1 MLREEAGRFIMVSMI
16 KFWQVVRLVFLERM
30 AYRTNL
36 FLEVFAGI
44 LASVIVVV
52 LWSAIFRGA
61 GTTEL
66 GGYRLPEMVTYLLG
80 AGLINSF
87 ILTTA
92 EHPEASEAIQ
102 GGDLSGILIRPIN
115 PHLFWFA
122 RDLGNKGFH
131 LLLGIAG
138 YVVVLVLFRHLL
150 VPPHGTAHLLLFLFS
165 VGLAT
170 IIQFFVFQ
178 VLGLLAFWMENTYG
192 IRFTARVVMEVV
204 AGAIIPLSFFPR
216 TLHDLFLLLPFP
228 LMIYLPMRIY
238 LGKIAVAQVPF
249 ELCKGIIWIVFLV
262 FLYRHLWA
270 RGMRQYVSMGD

>member
-1 MLREEAGRFIMVSMI
+1 MLREEAGRFIMILMVT
-16 KFWQVVRLVFLERM
+16 FWHVVRLVFQERM
-30 AYRTNL
+30 AFRTNL

-52 LWSAIFRGA
+52 LWTAIFRGA
-61 GTTEL
+61 GTPEI

-102 GGDLSGILIRPIN
+102 GGDLSGILMRPMN

-122 RDLGNKGFH
+122 RDLGNKGFY
-131 LLLGIAG
+131 LLLGLAG
-138 YVVVLVLFRHLL
+138 YVAVLVLFRNLL
-150 VPPHGTAHLLLFLFS
+150 VPPHGAGHLFLFLFS
-165 VGLAT
+165 VGLAAVV
-170 IIQFFVFQ
+170 QFFVFQ
-178 VLGLLAFWMENTYG
+178 VLGLLSFWMENTYG

-204 AGAIIPLSFFPR
+204 AGAIIPLSFFPGILR
-216 TLHDLFLLLPFP
+216 DLFLLLPFP
-228 LMIYLPMRIY
+228 LMIYVPMRIY
-238 LGKIAVAQVPF
+238 LGKIPVEHVPF
-249 ELCKGIIWIVFLV
+249 ELCKGVLWIVVLV
-262 FLYRHLWA
+262 LLYRHLWT

>member
-1 MLREEAGRFIMVSMI
+1 MV
-16 KFWQVVRLVFLERM
+16 KFWHVVRLVFLERM

-36 FLEVFAGI
+36 FLEVFGGI

-52 LWSAIFRGA
+52 LWKAIFQGA
-61 GTTEL
+61 GTNQV
-66 GGYRLPEMVTYLLG
+66 GGYSLPEMVTYLLG

-102 GGDLSGILIRPIN
+102 GGDLSGILIRPMN

-122 RDLGNKGFH
+122 RDLGNKGFY
-131 LLLGIAG
+131 LLLGFAG
-138 YVVVLVLFRHLL
+138 YLAVLVLFRDLL
-150 VPPHGTAHLLLFLFS
+150 LPPPGPGHLLLFLVS
-165 VGLAT
+165 VGLAAVV
-170 IIQFFVFQ
+170 QFFVFQ
-178 VLGLLAFWMENTYG
+178 VLGLLSFWMENTYG

-216 TLHDLFLLLPFP
+216 ILHDLFLLLPFP

-238 LGKIAVAQVPF
+238 LGKISLEHVPF
-249 ELCKGIIWIVFLV
+249 ELLKGVLWIVILV
-262 FLYRHLWA
+262 LLYRQLWVK
-270 RGMRQYVSMGD
+270 GMQQYVSMGD

>member
-1 MLREEAGRFIMVSMI
+1 MVSMI

-102 GGDLSGILIRPIN
+102 GGDLSGSLIRPIN

-204 AGAIIPLSFFPR
+204 AGAINPLSFFPR

-249 ELCKGIIWIVFLV
+249 ELCKGLIW
-262 FLYRHLWA
+262 
-270 RGMRQYVSMGD
+270 